1 MKLNSILFLQKGHQ
15 YLLKNTY
22 VENAHKIDH
31 VIMKKWEH
39 NRFFFLMDSQN
50 FKIPFMN
57 VEFYESHHECLF
69 H

>member
-1 MKLNSILFLQKGHQ
+1 M
-15 YLLKNTY
+15 LKNAY
-22 VENAHKIDH
+22 AENAHKIDH